1 MRDRPLRFHYT
12 LVLALR
18 AALGTLRSRPRLER
32 VTSAPISPG
41 QTRSFL
47 VGQKSPLQPS
57 PQSGHGTPKTR
68 AILADSHLIAAAVS
82 VSATAAFVEVVGEIT
97 AHELRPAT
105 ILLNYVA
112 KGLAGKSRNYPAST
126 GIAHRGHEYRGLWC
140 EYPCEETLFNRL
152 GETKCE
158 RRHLDRKAILPL
170 HAVKSIKASGQTI
183 LCWLRFVACSNV
195 SSGGNRSANLATA
208 FVCDGMETGSGS
220 GQPVARLTE
229 YREDEAKTID

>member
-1 MRDRPLRFHYT
+1 
-12 LVLALR
+12 
-18 AALGTLRSRPRLER
+18 
-32 VTSAPISPG
+32 
-41 QTRSFL
+41 
-47 VGQKSPLQPS
+47 
-57 PQSGHGTPKTR
+57 
-68 AILADSHLIAAAVS
+68 
-82 VSATAAFVEVVGEIT
+82 VEVVGEIT